1 MARIHLAI
9 SGMVQGV
16 GFRWFVRQR
25 ATSLNVAGWVANR
38 DDGSVELAAEG
49 DPDTLRSLVEA
60 VRRGP
65 PGARVDSIAEL
76 PTEALG
82 DLPSP
87 FTAIR

>member
-9 SGMVQGV
+9 AGMVQGV

-25 ATSLNVAGWVANR
+25 ANSLRLAGWVANR
-38 DDGSVELAAEG
+38 DDGTVEIAAEG
-49 DPDTLRSLVEA
+49 EPGDLADLTEA

-65 PGARVDSIAEL
+65 PGARVDSVTEL
-76 PTEALG
+76 PAESVGELTK
-82 DLPSP
+82 P